1 MIEMHLHLLPDLPTG
16 HCSAAHHGAGLVS
29 RLRFQLCLYP
39 HHHRGGEDQVSFI
52 DDDENLSLVIISRFL
67 GHKTSSIQFDGDQ
80 QLWRWRDMKQG
91 DSVATRRGTS
101 R

>member
-16 HCSAAHHGAGLVS
+16 HCSAAHHGAGPLS
-29 RLRFQLCLYP
+29 RLCLQLCIHP
-39 HHHRGGEDQVSFI
+39 HHHRRGEAQVSYI
-52 DDDENLSLVIISRFL
+52 DDENISLVIISRFL

-91 DSVATRRGTS
+91 DSVATRRGAS

>member
-1 MIEMHLHLLPDLPTG
+1 MHLHLLPYLPTG
-16 HCSAAHHGAGLVS
+16 HCSAAHHGARPLS
-29 RLRFQLCLYP
+29 RLRLQLRLHP
-39 HHHRGGEDQVSFI
+39 HHHGGGEAQVSYI
-52 DDDENLSLVIISRFL
+52 DDENISLVIISRFL

-91 DSVATRRGTS
+91 DSVATRRGAS

>member
-1 MIEMHLHLLPDLPTG
+1 MIEMHLHLLPYLPTG
-16 HCSAAHHGAGLVS
+16 HCSAAHHGAGPLS
-29 RLRFQLCLYP
+29 RLRLQLRLHP
-39 HHHRGGEDQVSFI
+39 HHHGGGEAQVSYI
-52 DDDENLSLVIISRFL
+52 DDENISLVITSRFL

-91 DSVATRRGTS
+91 DSVATRRGAS

>member
-1 MIEMHLHLLPDLPTG
+1 MIEMHLHLLPYLPTG
-16 HCSAAHHGAGLVS
+16 HSSPAHHGAGPLS
-29 RLRFQLCLYP
+29 RLRLQLRLHP
-39 HHHRGGEDQVSFI
+39 HHHGGGEAQVSYI
-52 DDDENLSLVIISRFL
+52 DDENISLVIISRFL

-91 DSVATRRGTS
+91 DSVATRRGAS